1 MHQFKSVSR
10 CAPTFVIS
18 VFIAPLLF
26 LGSPAMVWA
35 RVKLITLPVRE
46 LRPYTGAGW
55 IVAVCGDMQTMPG
68 LPAEP
73 AAFRIDVDGDGRTV
87 GLR

>member
-1 MHQFKSVSR
+1 
-10 CAPTFVIS
+10 
-18 VFIAPLLF
+18 
-26 LGSPAMVWA
+26 
-35 RVKLITLPVRE
+35 

-55 IVAVCGDMQTMPG
+55 IVAVSGAMQTMPG

-73 AAFRIDVDGDGRTV
+73 AAFDVDVDGQGQIE